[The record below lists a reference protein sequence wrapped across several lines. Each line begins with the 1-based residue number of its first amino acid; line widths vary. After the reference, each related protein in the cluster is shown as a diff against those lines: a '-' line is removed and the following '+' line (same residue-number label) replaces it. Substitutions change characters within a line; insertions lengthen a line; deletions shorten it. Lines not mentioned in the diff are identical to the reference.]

1 MSSIMW
7 FRDDLRLADNPALL
21 AATNDGGVA
30 AVYILDEESEGLRP
44 LGGAAR
50 WWLHQALTGLHNDL
64 ADRGIQLVLRRGPAA
79 TVISDLVKEL
89 EPESIYWN
97 RRYWE
102 PERAVDTAV
111 KENSRAAG
119 VHAESFQASL
129 LHEPWKVT
137 TGQGG
142 QYRVF
147 TPFWNQLKTVDFRHP
162 LGPPPTCVDSD
173 GSSQEKDIPTL
184 VSDDLAA
191 WKLVPTGAT
200 WPERLASHWIP
211 GEAAAWRLLEEFS
224 EDAMADYDKGHD
236 FPGIAGTSRLSPYL
250 RWGHISPFQLWHA
263 LSPVPSACTAGATAF
278 LRQLGW
284 REFCWH
290 QLFHHPEL
298 ASANLRPAFDGFDW
312 RWPEEPGAA
321 TPARLRGVHRTTAST
336 EQAVSVEPVDAW
348 KAGRTGLPMVD
359 AGMRQ
364 LWETGWMHNRVRMLV
379 ASFLTKNM
387 GVHWQVGEQWFWET
401 LVDADQASNPANWQ
415 WVAGS
420 GADASPF
427 FRIFNPHTQ
436 GKRFDAAGRYVSR
449 WVPEATLPGY
459 PEPIEDLAESRRRA
473 LADYDRMRKS

>member
-21 AATNDGGVA
+21 AATHDGGVV

-50 WWLHQALTGLHNDL
+50 WWLHQALTGLHSDL

-79 TVISDLVKEL
+79 TVMSALVQEL
-89 EPESIYWN
+89 KPESIYWN

-111 KENSRAAG
+111 KENSRVAG

-147 TPFWNQLKTVDFRHP
+147 TPFWNQLKKLDFRHP
-162 LGPPPTCVDSD
+162 MEAPSVGANPRDPRP
-173 GSSQEKDIPTL
+173 GKEIPAIG
-184 VSDDLAA
+184 SDDLAT
-191 WKLVPTGAT
+191 WTLVPAGST
-200 WPERLASHWIP
+200 WPEKLATHWSP
-211 GEAAAWRLLEEFS
+211 GGAAAWRLLEEFS
-224 EDAMADYDKGHD
+224 EEAVADYEEGHD

-263 LSPVPSACTAGATAF
+263 LSEAPGPSTAGAAAF
-278 LRQLGW
+278 LRQVGW

-298 ASANLRPAFDGFDW
+298 AQANLRRVFDGFDW
-312 RWPEEPGAA
+312 RWPTEPGSA
-321 TPARLRGVHRTTAST
+321 TPARLRGIRSPTATT
-336 EQAVSVEPVDAW
+336 EQAVSEEPVDAW
-348 KAGRTGLPMVD
+348 KAGCTGLPMVD

-387 GVHWQVGEQWFWET
+387 GIHWQVGEQWFWET
-401 LVDADQASNPANWQ
+401 LVDADEASNPANWQ

-427 FRIFNPHTQ
+427 FRIFNPDTQ
-436 GKRFDAAGRYVSR
+436 ARRFDGDGAYVAR
-449 WVPEATLPGY
+449 WVPEALLPGY
-459 PEPIEDLAESRRRA
+459 PEPIEDLGESRRRA
-473 LADYDRMRKS
+473 LDAYQDTREP

>member
-7 FRDDLRLADNPALL
+7 FRDDLRLADNPALM
-21 AATNDGGVA
+21 AATNDGGVV

-50 WWLHQALTGLHNDL
+50 WWLHQALTGLRADL
-64 ADRGIQLVLRRGPAA
+64 EDRDIQLVLRRGAAA
-79 TVISDLVKEL
+79 TVMSTLMKEL

-102 PERAVDTAV
+102 PERAVDAAV

-147 TPFWNQLKTVDFRHP
+147 TPFWNQLKKLDFRHP
-162 LGPPPTCVDSD
+162 LEAPPARDNSSDPPP
-173 GSSQEKDIPTL
+173 EEDIPT
-184 VSDDLAA
+184 VESDDLAG
-191 WKLVPTGAT
+191 WKLVPPGSA
-200 WPERLASHWIP
+200 WSEKLAAHWSP
-211 GEAAAWRLLEEFS
+211 GEAAAWQLLEEFT
-224 EDAMADYDKGHD
+224 EEAMADYEEGHD

-263 LSPVPSACTAGATAF
+263 LSDRPGPSSAGSAAF
-278 LRQLGW
+278 LRQVGW

-298 ASANLRPAFDGFDW
+298 ARANLRRAFDGFDW
-312 RWPEEPGAA
+312 RWPAEQGST
-321 TPARLRGVHRTTAST
+321 TPAGLRGSHPPPPA
-336 EQAVSVEPVDAW
+336 EQAASQEPVDAW
-348 KAGRTGLPMVD
+348 KAGTTGVPMVD
-359 AGMRQ
+359 AGMRE

-427 FRIFNPHTQ
+427 FRIFNPQTQ
-436 GKRFDAAGRYVSR
+436 AKRFDAAGRYVSS
-449 WVPEATLPGY
+449 WVPDATLPGY

-473 LADYDRMRKS
+473 LADYDRIKKT